1 MTRIIVVDDDA
12 EIRQLV
18 ARYLEEH
25 GLEVTAVDGGVAL
38 QRALCSTGA
47 DLVVLDVM
55 LPDKDGLAICRDLR
69 ADGQHVPVILLTAL
83 AEESDRVLGL
93 EIGADDYLIKPFS
106 PRELLARIRAVL
118 RRAPHQLAVHR
129 DGGVRQYRFGGW
141 TLEPG
146 RRTLLDASGV
156 LVSLTGGEYDLL
168 VALARNPGRVLGRDQ
183 LLELTRGRAAQ
194 AFDRSVDVQMSRL
207 RRKLGDPD
215 LIKTVRGGGYL
226 LSAEVAVD
234 DE

>member
-1 MTRIIVVDDDA
+1 
-12 EIRQLV
+12 
-18 ARYLEEH
+18 
-25 GLEVTAVDGGVAL
+25 
-38 QRALCSTGA
+38 
-47 DLVVLDVM
+47 
-55 LPDKDGLAICRDLR
+55 
-69 ADGQHVPVILLTAL
+69 VPVILLTAL